1 MPESINKRE
10 SYPSPHDYWLD
21 KAAAENQLI
30 VCRCRTC
37 GRLVRYLA
45 ADLLPILG
53 PAHRVREDAP
63 FPCRCGERYYFEV
76 RLMVPSPGD
85 YGHLTVRRPAGIR
98 QTQTW
103 RTVKLGD
110 ELRNELHPLPDR
122 TAWFVPAG
130 IRPRRA
136 R

>member
-1 MPESINKRE
+1 
-10 SYPSPHDYWLD
+10 
-21 KAAAENQLI
+21 
-30 VCRCRTC
+30 
-37 GRLVRYLA
+37 
-45 ADLLPILG
+45 
-53 PAHRVREDAP
+53 
-63 FPCRCGERYYFEV
+63 
-76 RLMVPSPGD
+76 MVPTPGD

-130 IRPRRA
+130 TRPPRA
-136 R
+136 K